1 MQPIEWGRAAALADH
16 LSVSGLNDIRIFE
29 RKDETLSYREAMSS
43 LGKINDLLA
52 ILEPNVEDM
61 LKVRLMLA
69 CELHL
74 GAREHIV
81 YRLINAHETLFK
93 ELRIDPILADLPAY
107 AVWLNNKAPRVA
119 GKHISGTELQNVV
132 NSALFGSGHAKD

>member
-1 MQPIEWGRAAALADH
+1 MQAIEWGRAAALADH
-16 LSVSGLNDIRIFE
+16 LSVSGLNDIRIYE
-29 RKDETLSYREAMSS
+29 RKDEALSYREAMSN
-43 LGKINDLLA
+43 LGKINELLA
-52 ILEPNVEDM
+52 ILEPTVEDM

-74 GAREHIV
+74 GGRENIV

-107 AVWLNNKAPRVA
+107 AVWLNNKAPRIA
-119 GKHISGTELQNVV
+119 GKHIGGSELQNVV
-132 NSALFGSGHAKD
+132 NSALFGSNAKD